1 MEEEVKTSRYKIN
14 HGDDKYRMGSIVNI
28 IAFCMVT
35 GGNYTYHG
43 EHVTMHITV
52 ES

>member
-1 MEEEVKTSRYKIN
+1 MEEEVKTSSYKIN
-14 HGDDKYRMGSIVNI
+14 LGDKYRIGSIVNI

-35 GGNYTYHG
+35 GGNYTCHG
-43 EHVTMHITV
+43 EHITMHVTV